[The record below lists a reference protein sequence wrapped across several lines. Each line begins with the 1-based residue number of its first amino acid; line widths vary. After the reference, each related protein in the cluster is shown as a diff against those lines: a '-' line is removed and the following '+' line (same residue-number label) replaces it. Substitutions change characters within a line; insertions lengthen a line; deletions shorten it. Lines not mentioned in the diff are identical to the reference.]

1 MNADRQYARFVDWEP
16 CAWRVWAIDRGT
28 VIAALSFCATLDGV
42 A

>member
-1 MNADRQYARFVDWEP
+1 MNATEQYAWFVDWEA
-16 CAWRVWAIDRGT
+16 CEWRVWAIDRGT